1 MFPITIEAFNLAE
14 QYQTPVIVLSDQEV
28 GQRKETAEPIDAAS
42 VVLIDRRR
50 PTEKELERYTR
61 FRFTETGISP
71 ISHPGMKGGNYLA
84 SGIEHNEQGAPTAN
98 GEMHSRMNDKRLKKF
113 NPLKQRRDL
122 FIVEGSA
129 DAPLGLISWA
139 AWRAPR
145 SRPSGRPSSRGCG

>member
-1 MFPITIEAFNLAE
+1 VLAPVSAEDMFPITIEAFNLAE

-71 ISHPGMKGGNYLA
+71 
-84 SGIEHNEQGAPTAN
+84 
-98 GEMHSRMNDKRLKKF
+98 
-113 NPLKQRRDL
+113 
-122 FIVEGSA
+122 SA
-129 DAPLGLISWA
+129 TPA
-139 AWRAPR
+139 
-145 SRPSGRPSSRGCG
+145 